1 MAEQNEIVAKLILDS
16 QQANESV
23 KSMKAQLKEA
33 SLALVDVKKRFGDTS
48 PEAIAL
54 AKHIADLKDQM
65 SDAKEVVDLFD
76 PGAKFQV
83 FGNVL
88 RTVAGG
94 FSALT
99 GVMGL
104 FGEESENVAKTLA
117 RVQSALAVTEGINTI
132 VDSAKDFQR
141 LGAVIQQSTIFM
153 KANNAVTKVA
163 AVTQRLFGVAVDET
177 AVSFKVLKGVIAS
190 LGIGLLLVAIGEIIS
205 LVQDWTSETERN
217 AEAQKELNDEL
228 VRLSNEGLKAGQ
240 NFINQQEKLNT
251 AKAKAQGKS
260 DEEIFKIQEKYQEER
275 IKSQQRHYED
285 VKGIDAKA
293 GEESRAQVENLQT
306 DLQVM
311 RLNFQTEQAKKAEEE
326 EKKRQEKAKQN
337 AEKRKQELKESLER
351 ERSAEE
357 ELRKMRQD
365 NYLAEEKN
373 TVEAGKSKILF
384 DAENERKRINEL
396 RISEDLRQKLLEE
409 ARRKERD
416 SLKTYEETV
425 EAEQKEK
432 DATRLQTGLQNV
444 LDQAA
449 IFQEQVAAQNE
460 LRKEIRELGL
470 SEFEIQL
477 QDLDDN
483 YKRQLEIVGKNEALQ
498 NELVEAYEKQR
509 SQIVFA
515 QNQQRLNIVANI
527 LGQASKLFGEQT
539 AAGKALA
546 IAEATINT
554 YAGATAALRS
564 KVPFP
569 EPYATAIRIAQAGLI
584 IATGLKSI
592 REIAKTKVPNGGG
605 GSVADVSANISSA
618 SAPVPT
624 TPTVST
630 TQLDQQTINDL
641 GDQSRTQRAY
651 VVESD
656 ITDEQERQ
664 NRLKRA
670 SILGG

>member
-1 MAEQNEIVAKLILDS
+1 MAENEIVAKLILDS

-33 SLALVDVKKRFGDTS
+33 SIALIDVKKRFGDTS
-48 PEAIAL
+48 PEAVAL
-54 AKHIADLKDQM
+54 AKHIANLKDEM
-65 SDAKEVVDLFD
+65 ADAKEVVDLFD

-94 FSALT
+94 MSALT
-99 GVMGL
+99 GTMAL
-104 FGEESENVAKTLA
+104 FGEEGEDVAKTIA
-117 RVQSALAVTEGINTI
+117 KVQAALAVTEGINTL
-132 VDSAKDFQR
+132 VDAAKDFER
-141 LGAVIQQSTIFM
+141 LNALIQQSTIFM
-153 KANNAVTKVA
+153 KANAVTTKIA
-163 AVTQRLFGVAVDET
+163 ASTQKLFGIAVDET
-177 AVSFKVLKGVIAS
+177 AVSFKVLKGAIAAV
-190 LGIGLLLVAIGEIIS
+190 GIGLLIVAIGEIVSIMS
-205 LVQDWTSETERN
+205 EWTSSTEKQ
-217 AEAQKELNDEL
+217 AEAQKELREETLKLAD
-228 VRLSNEGLKAGQ
+228 SGLKAEQ
-240 NFINQQEKLNT
+240 DLVSRQEKLEIAR
-251 AKAKAQGKS
+251 AKARGAS
-260 DEEIFKIQEKYQEER
+260 EEELFKIQEGWQQTR
-275 IKSQQRHYED
+275 INSQIRHHAEVSKVD
-285 VKGIDAKA
+285 EIAAGESKKQVKG
-293 GEESRAQVENLQT
+293 LQT
-306 DLQVM
+306 DLQILQ
-311 RLNFQTEQAKKAEEE
+311 LNFQADQLKKAEEE

-337 AEKRKQELKESLER
+337 SEKRKQELKESLDR

-357 ELRKMRQD
+357 ELRKMRQE
-365 NYLAEEKN
+365 NYIAEEKDSI
-373 TVEAGKSKILF
+373 EAGKSRILF

-396 RISEDLRQKLLEE
+396 RISEGLRQKLLEE

-416 SLKTYEETV
+416 ELKVYEETV
-425 EAEQKEK
+425 EAERKEK
-432 DATRLQTGLQNV
+432 DAIRLQTGLQNV

-449 IFQEQVAAQNE
+449 IFQEQVKAQNE
-460 LRKEIRELGL
+460 LREELRELDL
-470 SEFEIQL
+470 NEFEIQL
-477 QDLDDN
+477 QDLEDN
-483 YKRQLEIVGKNEALQ
+483 YKRQLEVVGRNEALQ
-498 NELVEAYEKQR
+498 NELIEAYEKQR
-509 SQIVFA
+509 SAIVFA
-515 QNQQRLNIVANI
+515 QGQQRLNIVANI
-527 LGQASKLFGEQT
+527 LGQASRLFGEQT

-592 REIAKTKVPNGGG
+592 REIAKTKVPSGT
-605 GSVADVSANISSA
+605 GSAGDVSASISSA
-618 SAPVPT
+618 SAPIPA

-641 GDQSRTQRAY
+641 GDQSRSQRAY

-664 NRLKRA
+664 ARLRRA